1 MAVKRLMLSNF
12 AGGLGAQMKADRERD
27 YDEACEDHHARLI
40 ALGQAVAVATQ
51 RLHVELA
58 QWHLFRALRIWQD
71 RRCLQSAHDNLLR
84 SAPTVRQP
92 SVKEQQAWAGET
104 GEESL
109 DDYLDEILGNE
120 WLLVS
125 GYCSRGGEIDRILL
139 GPHGIAAFEVKSN
152 KGTVY
157 HKSGRWQVERTG
169 RDGKSLGWKDLSRA
183 PDAQITKA
191 ARPLEQWLKK
201 NGINQPVVRVVLFT
215 RATLGS
221 LDNPDADYIAT
232 LDGFDMR
239 RVLGSAPCLTAD
251 QVDLI
256 RKLILSDHAYWERQQ
271 QKRASG

>member
-71 RRCLQSAHDNLLR
+71 RRSLLSAHDKILR

-120 WLLVS
+120 WLLVA
-125 GYCSRGGEIDRILL
+125 GYCSRGGEIDRIL
-139 GPHGIAAFEVKSN
+139 
-152 KGTVY
+152 
-157 HKSGRWQVERTG
+157 
-169 RDGKSLGWKDLSRA
+169 
-183 PDAQITKA
+183 
-191 ARPLEQWLKK
+191 
-201 NGINQPVVRVVLFT
+201 VVSHAET
-215 RATLGS
+215 RG
-221 LDNPDADYIAT
+221 
-232 LDGFDMR
+232 
-239 RVLGSAPCLTAD
+239 
-251 QVDLI
+251 
-256 RKLILSDHAYWERQQ
+256 
-271 QKRASG
+271 